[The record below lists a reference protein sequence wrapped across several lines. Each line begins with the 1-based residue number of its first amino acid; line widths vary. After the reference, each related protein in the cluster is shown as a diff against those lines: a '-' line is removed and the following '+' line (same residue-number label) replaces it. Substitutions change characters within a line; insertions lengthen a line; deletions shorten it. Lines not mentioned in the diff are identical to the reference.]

1 MRKHFVL
8 SMLTICFILF
18 FAQSAT
24 IVSNSEIN
32 GITESDPINLR
43 GSLRTGDLRSGGDVI
58 SAEIQS
64 GVIIALFHKDV
75 GSLLVTIT
83 DGVSNTIYEATINT
97 SVQQQVLIPLSGLP
111 SGIYTITFYNER
123 GEMWGKFDK

>member
-8 SMLTICFILF
+8 NMLTICFILF

-24 IVSNSEIN
+24 IVTNSEIN
-32 GITESDPINLR
+32 GITETDPINLR
-43 GSLRTGDLRSGGDVI
+43 GALRTGDLRSGGDII

-64 GVIIALFHKDV
+64 GIIIALFHKDV

-83 DGVSNTIYEATINT
+83 DGVSNTIYKATINT

-111 SGIYTITFYNER
+111 SGIYTITFNNER